1 MDSKDNACPL
11 SPLRTQCALLKG
23 VYHERIEYPTVP
35 HYAQAAAPV
44 QETVKEQ
51 PAASEMKSAETS
63 EEPASETR
71 EETPSQEPSGNPEG
85 EEKDISVEEQTS
97 ADAENAQDGARQ
109 E

>member
-1 MDSKDNACPL
+1 
-11 SPLRTQCALLKG
+11 
-23 VYHERIEYPTVP
+23 
-35 HYAQAAAPV
+35 
-44 QETVKEQ
+44 
-51 PAASEMKSAETS
+51 MKSAETS